1 MMRFNAKK
9 LMKGAG
15 ALALLGGTTL
25 TPLVAEAAG
34 PKDTLRIAKYANA
47 PALGDVFTNSGSPS
61 QYWYGPLFD
70 FITLVDESGELKP
83 WLAESWQLV
92 DPTTWRF
99 KIRPGMEFS
108 NGEKLDAAAVHASLD
123 WAINTEEGKGKGV
136 GRQLIRA
143 GIVSV
148 SLVGSDTIE
157 IKTKQ
162 PNPLT
167 GKELYNL
174 RVVAPKAWKD
184 MGTKEYAKAPVTSGP
199 FKVESWSDTAAE
211 YVRFDKSW
219 RKSPLQ
225 RISFRVLPEE
235 ITRLQALVSEQVDLA
250 IGMSPDNVA
259 AIERAG
265 QKALVNRAPL
275 DLSWVLLSED
285 AAYNY
290 AKQTNG
296 GKEPA
301 IKERVSPFK
310 DKRVRQAANMAID
323 QNAIVKDLLLGMG
336 EPTNQKANKFTFG
349 YNASVPKY
357 EYNLE
362 KAKQLLAEAGYPNG
376 FDMSSEVYV
385 GGIAKDKEI
394 YEYAGAQL
402 SKIGIRTT
410 VKALAFNDYFRKNQT
425 GDIESW
431 AFGLSMR
438 YEPLMDPDFVLK
450 ARSCLAAGPKFM
462 CVPEMV
468 PLIEAQSRE
477 MDVEKRRKMLQELQA
492 ITHDQATSLFLA
504 GVPEIYGYNKR
515 VSGLAVWNQRIQYDQ
530 IKLTD

>member
-1 MMRFNAKK
+1 MTVFPTNT
-9 LMKGAG
+9 LTKGLG
-15 ALALLGGTTL
+15 VLALLGATAV
-25 TPLVAEAAG
+25 TPLAADAAG

-99 KIRPGMEFS
+99 KIRSGMEFS
-108 NGEKLDAAAVHASLD
+108 NGEKLDAAAVQASLD
-123 WAINTEEGKGKGV
+123 WAINSEEGKGKGV

-143 GIVSV
+143 GIVSTA
-148 SLVGSDTIE
+148 LIGTDTIE
-157 IKTKQ
+157 IKTGQ

-167 GKELYNL
+167 GKELFNV
-174 RVVAPKAWKD
+174 RVVAPRAWKE
-184 MGTKEYAKAPVTSGP
+184 MGVKEYAKTPATSGP

-219 RKSPLQ
+219 RTSPLQ
-225 RISFRVLPEE
+225 RISYRVLPEE
-235 ITRLQALVSEQVDLA
+235 ITRLQALISEQVDLA
-250 IGMSPDNVA
+250 IGMSPDNVGQIA
-259 AIERAG
+259 KAG
-265 QKALVNRAPL
+265 QKALINRAPL

-285 AAYNY
+285 AAHNY
-290 AKQTNG
+290 YLSQPGTKDASRQ
-296 GKEPA
+296 A
-301 IKERVSPFK
+301 RVSPFK
-310 DKRVRQAANMAID
+310 DKRIRQAANMAID

-349 YNASVPKY
+349 YNAAVPKF
-357 EYNLE
+357 EHNLD
-362 KAKQLLAEAGYPNG
+362 KAKQLLAQAGYPNG
-376 FDMSSEVYV
+376 FDMAAEVYV

-394 YEYAGAQL
+394 YEYAGSQL
-402 SKIGIRTT
+402 SRIGIRTT
-410 VKALAFNDYFRKNQT
+410 VKALAFNEYFRKNQT

-450 ARSCLAAGPKFM
+450 SRSCIAAGPKYM

-468 PLIEAQSRE
+468 PLIEAQSKE
-477 MDVEKRRKMLQELQA
+477 MDVEKRRKMLQELEMM
-492 ITHDQATSLFLA
+492 THDQATSLFLA